1 MRYPKIHTLWK
12 RERNGKKKGCII
24 PGEYSEEEVESINR
38 FYVLEKINGMNI
50 RVIYDN
56 ESDITCPSCKNTSTV
71 DFLNTHEN
79 RCRWCEK
86 KIIRKLI
93 FAGKTDKAEIPPL
106 LGAVLEKYF
115 RFETMKVVFPNAKR
129 VILFGEGYGKKI
141 QEPHGSRYIADDDD
155 FILFDV
161 WVDGY
166 WLEYESMKEIA
177 NKFGIKIV
185 PFIGIKSIDQ
195 IIEMVKEKRQSEIS
209 AAPQTVEGY
218 VCTSYP
224 MMCYRNH
231 RRPIRFKLKVS
242 DYERLAQKEKEE
254 RKGTN

>member
-1 MRYPKIHTLWK
+1 MTVKLMSIKYPKINTLWK

-24 PGEYSEEEVESINR
+24 PGEYSEEEIKSINR
-38 FYVLEKINGMNI
+38 FSVTEKVDGTNI
-50 RVIYDN
+50 RIIYDN
-56 ESDITCPSCKNTSTV
+56 ESDITCPSCKNTSTI

-79 RCRWCEK
+79 HCRWCDK

-93 FAGKTDKAEIPPL
+93 FTGKTDKSEMPPL
-106 LGAVLEKYF
+106 LGPVLEKYF
-115 RFETMKVVFPNAKR
+115 CFETVRSVFPTAR
-129 VILFGEGYGKKI
+129 QVVIFGEGYGKKI
-141 QEPHGSRYIADDDD
+141 QEPHGRRYIADGND

-166 WLEYESMKEIA
+166 WLEYESVKEIA
-177 NKFGIKIV
+177 NKFGTKAV

-209 AAPQTVEGY
+209 TAPQTVEGY

-231 RRPIRFKLKVS
+231 RRPIRFKLKCS
-242 DYERLAQKEKEE
+242 DYEKLAH
-254 RKGTN
+254 KGE